1 MLKKL
6 YIFSKYIFK
15 ILRKYW
21 VCILLST
28 IMVVGTFLSTRYA
41 DLYVVDSGIINFD
54 LSTLYLIC
62 VVPVYS
68 IIYGV
73 LSYVVLKKVW
83 VPQLILYVITVVG
96 FVVNNLIV
104 DREFDAVINILIM
117 SVIPLLFSLVGTLIT
132 AFICRLTN
140 K

>member
-6 YIFSKYIFK
+6 YGFSKYIFK
-15 ILRKYW
+15 TLRKYW
-21 VCILLST
+21 VCVLLSA
-28 IMVVGTFLSTRYA
+28 IMVVGIFLSTRYA
-41 DLYVVDSGIINFD
+41 DLYVVDGGIISFD
-54 LSTLYLIC
+54 LSTLYLIY
-62 VVPVYS
+62 VVPIYS

-73 LSYVVLKKVW
+73 LSSVVLKKVW

-96 FVVNNLIV
+96 FVVNNLV

-132 AFICRLTN
+132 VFICRLTN

>member
-6 YIFSKYIFK
+6 YGFSKYIFK

-28 IMVVGTFLSTRYA
+28 IMVVGIFLSTRYA
-41 DLYVVDSGIINFD
+41 DLYVVDSGIISFD
-54 LSTLYLIC
+54 LSTLYLIY